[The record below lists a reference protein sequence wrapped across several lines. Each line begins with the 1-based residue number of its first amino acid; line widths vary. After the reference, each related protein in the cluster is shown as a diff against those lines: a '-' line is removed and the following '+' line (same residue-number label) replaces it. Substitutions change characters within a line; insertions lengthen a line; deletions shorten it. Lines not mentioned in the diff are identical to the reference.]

1 MPPFNAGSEQGVEG
15 RRLPV
20 KAAPEQQHE
29 EEPQAPAHY
38 DLTAQQLQEI
48 REVFDLFDTDGSGSI
63 DLSELRIVMRS
74 LGFNPTKEE
83 VWAMASEFASEEEP
97 SLSFDEF
104 LFLMAAK
111 LSEKDTHAEMM
122 RAFRL
127 FDVEGRG
134 KISFKDLKRVAR
146 ELGEDMGDDE
156 IQMMIDE
163 TDKDG
168 DGEIG
173 EEDWIRILFRG

>member
-1 MPPFNAGSEQGVEG
+1 MPPFNDGSEQGVEG

-20 KAAPEQQHE
+20 KAAPEQQQE
-29 EEPQAPAHY
+29 EELQAPAHY

-48 REVFDLFDTDGSGSI
+48 RE
-63 DLSELRIVMRS
+63 LRIVMRS
-74 LGFNPTKEE
+74 LGFNPTKEGG
-83 VWAMASEFASEEEP
+83 FASEEEP

-111 LSEKDTHAEMM
+111 LDTHAEMM

-146 ELGEDMGDDE
+146 ELGEEMGDDE

>member
-1 MPPFNAGSEQGVEG
+1 MPPFNDGSEQGVEG

-20 KAAPEQQHE
+20 KAAPEQQQQ

-122 RAFRL
+122 RAFPA
-127 FDVEGRG
+127 
-134 KISFKDLKRVAR
+134 ISFKDLKRVAR